1 MREFVERLR
10 RPPAWFKALVT
21 GICAVILLAL
31 VVNLFTSDPYTGPW
45 LWVALV
51 FALVSGA
58 FGWTSRLPSLRG
70 RKDDD
75 DDQDDDQDNDVSSRK
90 GSGPSGTR

>member
-21 GICAVILLAL
+21 AICAVILVAL
-31 VVNLFTSDPYTGPW
+31 VVNLFRSDSYTGPW

-51 FALVSGA
+51 FALVAAA
-58 FGWTSRLPSLRG
+58 FGWTYRLPSLR
-70 RKDDD
+70 RRDDD
-75 DDQDDDQDNDVSSRK
+75 DDDHGAGDESSRK
-90 GSGPSGTR
+90 GTGTSGTR